1 MGLDAIVYRKIGNL
15 QLGRDKEH
23 AKLDPAT
30 GEVYF
35 EDPKLDRKYFNK
47 REAVAHRL
55 GNVTAIGVLRDE
67 VARLL
72 GPESFL
78 ERKVIYSGSHS
89 GDAIPLDELDQLSA
103 DLRHIRETGRASPL
117 MLGLVSA
124 LEQLIQAARNEG
136 NPIVFV

>member
-1 MGLDAIVYRKIGNL
+1 MGLNAIVYRNIGRL

-23 AKLDPAT
+23 AKLDPPT

-35 EDPKLDRKYFNK
+35 EDPKLDKKYFLK

-55 GNVTAIGVLRDE
+55 GNVTAIAILREE

-78 ERKVIYSGSHS
+78 ESKVLYSGFHS
-89 GDAIPLDELDQLSA
+89 GDAIPLDELDKLSA
-103 DLRHIRETGRASPL
+103 DLHHIGETGRASPL
-117 MLGLVSA
+117 MLELASA
-124 LEQLIQAARNEG
+124 LEALIQGAKNEG

>member
-1 MGLDAIVYRKIGNL
+1 MGLDAIVYRNAGHL

-23 AKLDPAT
+23 AKFDSAT

-35 EDPKLDRKYFNK
+35 EDPKLDRKYFRK

-55 GNVTAIGVLRDE
+55 GNVTAISILRDE

-78 ERKVIYSGSHS
+78 GRKVLYSGLHS
-89 GDAIPLDELDQLSA
+89 GDALPLEELDQLSA
-103 DLRHIRETGRASPL
+103 DLLHIRETSRASPL
-117 MLGLVSA
+117 MLELVSA
-124 LEQLIQAARNEG
+124 LEQLIQAARDEG